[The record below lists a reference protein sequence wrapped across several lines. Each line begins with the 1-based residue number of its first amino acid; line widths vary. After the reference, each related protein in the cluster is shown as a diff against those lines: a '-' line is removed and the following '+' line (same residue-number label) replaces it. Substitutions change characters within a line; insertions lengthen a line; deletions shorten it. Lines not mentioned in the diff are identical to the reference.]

1 METRILLGAV
11 GALVH
16 ICKKFESIKL
26 KSLWLDEDWHTE
38 RVGPEDVL
46 IQPATEQELL
56 WCRNTY

>member
-26 KSLWLDEDWHTE
+26 KSLWLDGTQSEWAQ
-38 RVGPEDVL
+38 RMF
-46 IQPATEQELL
+46 
-56 WCRNTY
+56 